1 MTRVLVLG
9 ATSAIAA
16 RIARRYA
23 ARGSA
28 LFLVGRAPDKLA
40 RLREQLGDAVVGH
53 LEADLDDTAGNAARV
68 DAALD
73 RLGGID
79 VAVIAHGL
87 LGDQQASERDWQA
100 AEQILCTNLLSAIS
114 LLIPLANHLERAR
127 TGHIAVLSSV
137 AGDRGRPRNFTYGAA
152 KAGLNVYLQG
162 LRSRLWPAG
171 VGVHTFKLG
180 PVDTP
185 MTVDHRKN
193 LLFSR
198 ADVVAAQIVA
208 GIDRNVAEAY
218 VPAFWRPILGIVR
231 AMPEPVFQRVAALA
245 GR

>member
-16 RIARRYA
+16 QIARRYA
-23 ARGSA
+23 ARGSS

-40 RLREQLGDAVVGH
+40 RLRQQLGDAVVGH

-68 DAALD
+68 DEAVA
-73 RLGGID
+73 RLGGVD

-87 LGDQQASERDWQA
+87 LGDQRASEHDWHV

-114 LLIPLANHLERAR
+114 LLIPIANHLERAR

-208 GIDRNVAEAY
+208 GIDTNVAEAY
-218 VPAFWRPILGIVR
+218 VPAFWRPILGLVR
-231 AMPEPVFQRVAALA
+231 TMPETVFQRVAALA

>member
-16 RIARRYA
+16 QIARRYA
-23 ARGSA
+23 ARGGA
-28 LFLVGRAPDKLA
+28 LFLVGRAADKLA
-40 RLREQLGDAVVGH
+40 RLREQLGEAVVGH

-68 DAALD
+68 DEAFA
-73 RLGGID
+73 RLGGVD

-87 LGDQQASERDWQA
+87 LGDQQASEHDWRV

-114 LLIPLANHLERAR
+114 LLIPIANHLERAR

-208 GIDRNVAEAY
+208 GIDANVAEAY
-218 VPAFWRPILGIVR
+218 VPAFWRPILGLVR
-231 AMPEPVFQRVAALA
+231 TMPETVFQRVAALA

>member
-16 RIARRYA
+16 QIARRYA
-23 ARGSA
+23 ARGGA

-40 RLREQLGDAVVGH
+40 RLRQQLGDAVVGH

-68 DAALD
+68 DEAFA
-73 RLGGID
+73 RLGGVD

-87 LGDQQASERDWQA
+87 LGDQQASEHDWHV

-114 LLIPLANHLERAR
+114 LLIPIANHLERSR

-208 GIDRNVAEAY
+208 GIDANVDEAY
-218 VPAFWRPILGIVR
+218 VPAFWRPILGLVK
-231 AMPEPVFQRVAALA
+231 AMPETVFQRVAALA